1 MPEWLWRMWRAPLR
15 IRKLFASPKQ
25 LGFPGDRSPRD
36 QQEQAERLQAARRQ
50 VEVVSRA
57 MADAERHVKT
67 AAWQCVR
74 SGHSYSDTAKIAG
87 VDTDTLRG
95 WVAEVSD
102 AWGSPAGM

>member
-1 MPEWLWRMWRAPLR
+1 
-15 IRKLFASPKQ
+15 
-25 LGFPGDRSPRD
+25 
-36 QQEQAERLQAARRQ
+36 
-50 VEVVSRA
+50 

-87 VDTDTLRG
+87 VDNDTLRG
-95 WVAEVSD
+95 WAAEVSD